1 MGRDV
6 FLSYSSEDKTQADA
20 VCAALEARGFSV
32 WIAPRDIP
40 PGANRAGSTA
50 EAIGGAKA
58 LVLILS
64 SAANNSAQVLR
75 EVQQAISREATVVP
89 FQIEAIRPIRPWPIA
104 SARRNRSTPGARPRN
119 HITRRWRMSCDESRG
134 PIRRPA
140 RLRPTCRGA
149 ESLRPPESMMRFKV
163 PNRVVASEARRSRAA
178 AAALWPLDRR
188 VATARRKT
196 GVF

>member
-64 SAANNSAQVLR
+64 SAANGSAQVLR

-89 FQIEAIRPIRPWPIA
+89 FQIEAIQPNPALAYRIGAAQPLD
-104 SARRNRSTPGARPRN
+104 ARGPPQESHYEALADVVRRIARPDPAP
-119 HITRRWRMSCDESRG
+119 HPPPPDLPRR
-134 PIRRPA
+134 
-140 RLRPTCRGA
+140 
-149 ESLRPPESMMRFKV
+149 
-163 PNRVVASEARRSRAA
+163 
-178 AAALWPLDRR
+178 
-188 VATARRKT
+188 
-196 GVF
+196 